1 MRKKPEI
8 KYTAGW
14 LETLIKD
21 FINQSPENTLKN
33 PANDKAW
40 DDPLVGFSSG
50 DDPIYETF
58 KEHVGLFH
66 WTPLELFNLT
76 FPQIKAVA
84 GELTVISWVL
94 PQTARTK
101 ADHKKETTYPS
112 ESWARARKFGEE
124 AIETVVAAIE
134 GEPDAVASESA
145 DVIYHWLV
153 LLTAAGVS
161 LDDVAAKLE
170 MREGRSGIAEK
181 ASRAKS

>member
-1 MRKKPEI
+1 MSNSIEVKMRNKPEI

-50 DDPIYETF
+50 DDPIYQAF

-76 FPQIKAVA
+76 FPHIKAGA
-84 GELTVISWVL
+84 GELTVISWIL

-101 ADHKKETTYPS
+101 SDHKKETTYPS

-124 AIETVVAAIE
+124 IN
-134 GEPDAVASESA
+134 
-145 DVIYHWLV
+145 
-153 LLTAAGVS
+153 VS
-161 LDDVAAKLE
+161 LRKHVVDTLRVA
-170 MREGRSGIAEK
+170 GIEAE
-181 ASRAKS
+181 RRRRGE